1 MPSAQGFPPLELH
14 ATYRRMSSRPADSRG
29 VHRHYPA
36 ECKPDRLKLGRL
48 EPDQTWLESRITF
61 EMNKTGPPSPRA
73 KKTAAKRQ
81 LRGQIHPQRQV
92 LSEYPTQ
99 RGVHRMSG

>member
-1 MPSAQGFPPLELH
+1 MEVCGA
-14 ATYRRMSSRPADSRG
+14 
-29 VHRHYPA
+29 
-36 ECKPDRLKLGRL
+36 
-48 EPDQTWLESRITF
+48 W
-61 EMNKTGPPSPRA
+61 PPSGLSNGDDADEETPA
-73 KKTAAKRQ
+73 KKTATERQ